1 MGTFPE
7 FNPPGASSRFMVQ
20 IGAVPV
26 AAFAE
31 VSGLSATVQVLE
43 VKEGGSN
50 GASLQLPGRVTWTN
64 LSMKKGRA
72 RGSVLWEWFL
82 DVSRGKIVRYD
93 VTIMLVSTLG
103 IPKAI
108 WNFSNAYPVKWTGP
122 TMDANSSDK
131 AFDVIELAHEGYMHT
146 IDPRG

>member
-1 MGTFPE
+1 MLTFPE
-7 FNPPGASSRFMVQ
+7 FHPPGTGARFMVQ

-31 VSGLSATVQVLE
+31 VSGLSATVQTLE

-64 LSMKKGRA
+64 LSLKKGRA

-82 DVSRGKIVRYD
+82 DVSQGTIVRKD
-93 VTIMLVSTLG
+93 ITIMLVSTLG

-108 WNFSNAYPVKWTGP
+108 WNFSNAFPVKWTGP
-122 TMDANSSDK
+122 TFDASSGDK
-131 AFDVIELAHEGYMHT
+131 AFDTIELAHEGYIRT
-146 IDPRG
+146 IDPRA

>member
-1 MGTFPE
+1 MLTFPE
-7 FNPPGASSRFMVQ
+7 FNPPGTAARFMVQ

-50 GASLQLPGRVTWTN
+50 GASLQLPGRVTWSN

-103 IPKAI
+103 FPKAI
-108 WNFSNAYPVKWTGP
+108 WNFSNAFPVKWTGP
-122 TMDANSSDK
+122 TFDAKSSDR
-131 AFDVIELAHEGYMHT
+131 AFDTIELAHEGYIRT
-146 IDPRG
+146 FDPTA